1 MKKSILISLV
11 CMCVSSLS
19 AIHSFPSDTS
29 KKVAQHSS
37 KKPKKHIQHKDSA
50 IVIQPSKQHPNPL
63 PIAPSFKEGQ
73 QAMLNFIKTNIV
85 VPEEVKKIGILITV
99 NVGFVVGIDG
109 KLKDIRVLKMVG
121 MGCDEEAERIVK
133 LMPAWNPAKIGRVP
147 TEMNF
152 AIGIE
157 FKN

>member
-85 VPEEVKKIGILITV
+85 VPEEVKKNGILITV

-109 KLKDIRVLKMVG
+109 KLKNIRVLKMVG